1 MGETCSQPEM
11 RGEPQPQLTLIKS
24 SIPLEP
30 LDELD
35 QNRQMNESQFLHS
48 RTNFVKRC
56 NENTNNMV
64 KSRLSQ
70 LSDLSR
76 LKGSRFDQGQRT
88 YIEVLK
94 GYFVGEIANGLP
106 QGYGCIE
113 FDSGDYIEGEFVE
126 GRCEGRGRYIK
137 KNGSYF

>member
-1 MGETCSQPEM
+1 M
-11 RGEPQPQLTLIKS
+11 RGDPQPQLTLIKS

-88 YIEVLK
+88 YIEALK